1 MKKILSVIML
11 SLLLQSQIYAATI
24 PEGTMLVVQPQKEI
38 NADNV
43 KEGDRVNFTVVQP
56 VKVNNEVVIKSGREV
71 TAEVVKKRNNGI
83 LGIPG
88 ELELGNFELLTPN
101 NDIIRLRGT
110 VADKGEGRY
119 WANAGW
125 FFLFP
130 ILFIKGND
138 GKIRVNSTH
147 RLYTV
152 EDINL

>member
-1 MKKILSVIML
+1 M
-11 SLLLQSQIYAATI
+11 
-24 PEGTMLVVQPQKEI
+24 
-38 NADNV
+38 
-43 KEGDRVNFTVVQP
+43 
-56 VKVNNEVVIKSGREV
+56 
-71 TAEVVKKRNNGI
+71 
-83 LGIPG
+83 
-88 ELELGNFELLTPN
+88 GNFELLTSN

-110 VADKGEGRY
+110 IADKGEGRY

-130 ILFIKGND
+130 ILFIKGDD